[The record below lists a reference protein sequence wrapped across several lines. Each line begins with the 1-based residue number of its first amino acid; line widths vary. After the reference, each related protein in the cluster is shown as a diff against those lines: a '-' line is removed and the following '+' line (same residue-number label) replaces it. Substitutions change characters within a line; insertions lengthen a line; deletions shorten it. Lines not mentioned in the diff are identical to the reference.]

1 MTMTGC
7 RGGVSLPKKKIL
19 IVDDQH
25 GVRALLKL
33 ALKKYD
39 LKEAVNGQEAI
50 KIAENWQ
57 PDLIL
62 VDLKMPDMS
71 GLDTISAIYKLN
83 LNPRIVLMTA
93 YNNMEMI
100 QDSVRISG
108 VISKP
113 FDLLEL
119 VSLIDNIL
127 KEKPGT

>member
-1 MTMTGC
+1 
-7 RGGVSLPKKKIL
+7 LPKKKIL